1 MKNPRALMLVL
12 LVGLVGTAFSMLSL
26 PSATAAS
33 ASPKCAAVKTQ
44 VRAYA
49 KLEKPLSVQY
59 APVNGRWSWTF
70 ATPNTD
76 LYIDLQKQIV
86 DLQVKMFTFSRANLG
101 CFTPSQK
108 VYAVNSLKNWKE
120 IQANL
125 STRPNWLAGF
135 SFVPIVWDSIYSK

>member
-1 MKNPRALMLVL
+1 MKNSRALILVL

-59 APVNGRWSWTF
+59 APVNGRWSWAF

-76 LYIDLQKQIV
+76 LYIDLQEQIV
-86 DLQVKMFTFSRANLG
+86 DLQVKMFTFNRANLG

-120 IQANL
+120 IQAHL